1 MKKGLILVI
10 LLFQVGLA
18 QGVNNSALLNFK
30 DNVSVTV
37 TGNYTHND
45 VAQINL
51 EAGTVLNI
59 EGSITDNGG
68 SVSGDGEI
76 YLNGV
81 DVYGCTDPFAINY
94 NSEAY
99 WNDGSCA
106 FETVQIGHQVWM
118 QENLKVTHYN
128 NGDEIPKIINDSEW
142 ADLQEEGYCN
152 YENNDDYAETYGS
165 LYKWYSINDDRG
177 ICTPI
182 YIHTIKINLTI
193 TTNAAAIICY
203 ASFYI

>member
-10 LLFQVGLA
+10 LLFQFGLA

-81 DVYGCTDPFAINY
+81 DVYGCTDPSFEDYDENAVFD
-94 NSEAY
+94 
-99 WNDGSCA
+99 DGSCG
-106 FETVQIGHQVWM
+106 F
-118 QENLKVTHYN
+118 L
-128 NGDEIPKIINDSEW
+128 GDVNFDSIINIQDII
-142 ADLQEEGYCN
+142 L
-152 YENNDDYAETYGS
+152 
-165 LYKWYSINDDRG
+165 LIN
-177 ICTPI
+177 
-182 YIHTIKINLTI
+182 
-193 TTNAAAIICY
+193 IILN
-203 ASFYI
+203 